1 MSKAELLANLQT
13 ENQEWE
19 ALLDQIGEARMEQP
33 GVADDWSIK
42 DIVAH
47 LTGWRRR
54 TVARLR
60 AARRGAGEPVMDW
73 PSELQTDD
81 EINRWIYQRNRDRSL
96 QEVLG
101 DSRQIFQD
109 MVAAVAAFS
118 DDELA
123 DPQTFPWT
131 EGEPL
136 SAAMLFGHFHEEHE
150 ADMRAWLA
158 RQEAR

>member
-1 MSKAELLANLQT
+1 MADLQA

-19 ALLDQIGEARMEQP
+19 ALLDQIGAARMDQP
-33 GVADDWSIK
+33 DVAEHWSIK

-54 TVARLR
+54 TVAHLR
-60 AARRGAGEPVMDW
+60 AARRGEGAPVMDW

-81 EINRWIYQRNRDRSL
+81 EINAWIYETNRDRSV
-96 QEVLG
+96 QDVLA

-109 MVAAVAAFS
+109 MVAAVDAFS

-123 DPQTFPWT
+123 DPQTIPWT

-136 SAAMLFGHFHEEHE
+136 SAAMLFGHFHDEHE
-150 ADMRAWLA
+150 ADMRGWLA
-158 RQEAR
+158 RQDAR